1 MLKSIH
7 VKNIALIEEA
17 FVEFGEGLNILTG
30 ETGAGKSV
38 IIGSAGMALGA
49 KASRDLIRTG
59 ADSALVE
66 LDFEV
71 RDRQILQELEA
82 MDIPADE
89 NHVLLSRRLTEGR
102 SVARINGEVVSVPVL
117 QKAAALLIDIH
128 GQHEHQSLLHEENH
142 IAILDRFAQEDLA
155 GIKPALRA
163 AYQSWTAI
171 RQEMEREKEHAGSYL
186 KEKDYLRFQI
196 DEIDAAAL
204 KDGEEEELRTLYRKM
219 SNAREIVSA
228 VSAVSGLTGSS
239 GNDCAGD
246 QISRAIRELSGL
258 ERFDPAIE
266 GLREQLEQI
275 ESLLYDFGRD
285 LSDYEESLVFDEAV
299 FRETEERLELIS
311 RLETKYGQTIADV
324 LAHRDACQASYDKYD
339 HYEQYMEELEQ
350 RLSGEEKKLADLTR
364 RVSAI
369 RREKSVVLEK
379 KIVKALEDLNFL
391 GVRFEIRCETLQQ
404 CTANGADRVQ
414 FLISTN
420 PGEDVRPLAKVASG
434 GELSRI
440 MLAIKSVMADTDSI
454 ETLIFDEIDAGI
466 SGRTAQKVSEK
477 LALLSG
483 SHQIIC
489 ITHLPQIAS
498 MADRHFVIEKESD
511 GSRTRTQISPLPEE
525 ESITELARLLGG
537 ARITEAVMDSA
548 GEMRKLAL
556 QRKSELLR
564 KIDE

>member
-17 FVEFGEGLNILTG
+17 FVDFGEGLNILTG

-59 ADSALVE
+59 EDSALVE

-71 RDRQILQELEA
+71 KDAQILQELAA

-89 NHVLLSRRLTEGR
+89 DHVLLSRRLTGSR

-117 QKAAALLIDIH
+117 QKAASLLIDIH

-155 GIKPALRA
+155 DKKSSLRACFKEWSALRHE
-163 AYQSWTAI
+163 I
-171 RQEMEREKEHAGSYL
+171 EKERDHAGSYL

-196 DEIDAAAL
+196 DEIDAASL
-204 KDGEEEELRTLYRKM
+204 RDGEEEELRSLYRKM
-219 SNAREIVSA
+219 SNSREIVSA
-228 VSAVSGLTGSS
+228 VSAVSGLTGS
-239 GNDCAGD
+239 GRNDCAGD

-258 ERFDPAIE
+258 ERLDPAIE

-299 FRETEERLELIS
+299 FRETEDRLELIS
-311 RLETKYGQTIADV
+311 RLEAKYGPTIADV
-324 LAHRDACQASYDKYD
+324 LTHRDACEASYDKYD
-339 HYEQYMEELEQ
+339 HYEQYMEDLEKRFAKAEKEL
-350 RLSGEEKKLADLTR
+350 SDLACQ
-364 RVSAI
+364 VSAI
-369 RREKSVVLEK
+369 RKEQSAVLEK

-391 GVRFEIRCETLQQ
+391 GVRFEIRCEPLPE
-404 CTANGADRVQ
+404 CTANGRDRVQ

-420 PGEDVRPLAKVASG
+420 PGEAVRPLAKVASG

-477 LALLSG
+477 LALLAG

-498 MADRHFVIEKESD
+498 MADKHFVIEKESD
-511 GSRTRTQISPLPEE
+511 GSRTRTQISPLTEE

-537 ARITEAVMDSA
+537 ARITEAVTGSA

-556 QRKSELLR
+556 QRKNELLR